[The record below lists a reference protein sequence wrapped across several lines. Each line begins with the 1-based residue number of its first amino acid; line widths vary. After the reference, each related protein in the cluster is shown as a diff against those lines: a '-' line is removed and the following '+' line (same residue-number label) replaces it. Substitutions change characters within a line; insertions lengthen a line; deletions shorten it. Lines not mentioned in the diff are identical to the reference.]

1 MQREINSPMDYKH
14 LPVSDIYLYVFR
26 HMSIGV
32 LENSFS
38 KNMEKISRKKFALTF
53 LLIKKD
59 SSTEFFS
66 DAFLKIFRI
75 QKSCCIEHLMV
86 NSSYHYLKLLQMLQI
101 PRLREISGA
110 TKMFFSQ
117 RFPQQLFCYSQRS
130 LRNLFEKVHFTAKV
144 GCQINEPQ
152 SHLI

>member
-1 MQREINSPMDYKH
+1 MQREINSPMDNKH

-32 LENSFS
+32 LACNSFS
-38 KNMEKISRKKFALTF
+38 KNVEKILRKKFALTF

-75 QKSCCIEHLMV
+75 
-86 NSSYHYLKLLQMLQI
+86 
-101 PRLREISGA
+101 
-110 TKMFFSQ
+110 
-117 RFPQQLFCYSQRS
+117 
-130 LRNLFEKVHFTAKV
+130 
-144 GCQINEPQ
+144 
-152 SHLI
+152 

>member
-38 KNMEKISRKKFALTF
+38 KNMEKISRKKFTLTF
-53 LLIKKD
+53 LLIKKKD

-75 QKSCCIEHLMV
+75 
-86 NSSYHYLKLLQMLQI
+86 
-101 PRLREISGA
+101 
-110 TKMFFSQ
+110 
-117 RFPQQLFCYSQRS
+117 
-130 LRNLFEKVHFTAKV
+130 
-144 GCQINEPQ
+144 
-152 SHLI
+152 

>member
-1 MQREINSPMDYKH
+1 MYVSDNILGSRSPLRWRDINTNTRSRESPPFAYCPVSCQSVKINLNRKKEQQNYCSNNMFYRKKLRLKKKLKKQMQREINSPMDYKH

-32 LENSFS
+32 LESSFS

-75 QKSCCIEHLMV
+75 
-86 NSSYHYLKLLQMLQI
+86 
-101 PRLREISGA
+101 
-110 TKMFFSQ
+110 
-117 RFPQQLFCYSQRS
+117 
-130 LRNLFEKVHFTAKV
+130 
-144 GCQINEPQ
+144 
-152 SHLI
+152 